1 MADSVL
7 FGSHMQD
14 LLPSDAQGNPLIFIS
29 AAEPSADLHGA
40 SLIRATRALCPE
52 ARFAGVAGPKMQA
65 EGCWPIFDMSHHA
78 AMLLGALGAVGRAIA
93 MMRTCD
99 AHLRLY
105 PFDAAVVIDSPM
117 VHLPLAGRA
126 QSAGVPVMYYIA
138 PQMWA
143 WGSYRIYKL
152 RHRTDK
158 VAVILPFEEEY
169 FRHRGIDAR
178 YVGHPL
184 MDHLQRATISA
195 KQLEDIR
202 GEATPFVTLLP
213 GSRKHVVQEVLR
225 GQLEVAER
233 IAAEFP
239 HARFGVSVANDRVAG
254 AIREALA
261 ARSGLPI
268 KSHPGQ
274 HSALIGAADLVL
286 VASGTTTLE
295 VAYHGKP
302 MIVMYNASRLFY
314 HLIGRW
320 MIQTPHLCLPNILA
334 GREIVPEFMPYYKT
348 TGPIAEKAIQL
359 LRSQSMQEQMKRDL
373 AQVVASLKTENASR
387 NAAQMLLEMA
397 TKKRSH

>member
-1 MADSVL
+1 
-7 FGSHMQD
+7 
-14 LLPSDAQGNPLIFIS
+14 
-29 AAEPSADLHGA
+29 
-40 SLIRATRALCPE
+40 
-52 ARFAGVAGPKMQA
+52 
-65 EGCWPIFDMSHHA
+65 
-78 AMLLGALGAVGRAIA
+78 
-93 MMRTCD
+93 
-99 AHLRLY
+99 
-105 PFDAAVVIDSPM
+105 M

-126 QSAGVPVMYYIA
+126 QSAGIPVMYYIA

-143 WGSYRIYKL
+143 WGSYRIHKL

-184 MDHLQRATISA
+184 MDHLQRETISG

-202 GEATPFVTLLP
+202 GQATPFVTLLP

-254 AIREALA
+254 VIREALA
-261 ARSGLPI
+261 ARSRLPI
-268 KSHPGQ
+268 EPHPGQ
-274 HSALIGAADLVL
+274 HSALIAAADLVL

-295 VAYHGKP
+295 VAYHDKP

-334 GREIVPEFMPYYKT
+334 DREIVPEFMPYYKT
-348 TGPIAEKAIQL
+348 TGPIAEKAIEL
-359 LRSQSMQEQMKRDL
+359 LRSRSMQEQMKRDL

-387 NAAQMLLEMA
+387 NVAQMLLEMA
-397 TKKRSH
+397 TKRRSH

>member
-1 MADSVL
+1 MLLDRR
-7 FGSHMQD
+7 MQD
-14 LLPSDAQGNPLIFIS
+14 LDPSNASDSPLIFIS
-29 AAEPSADLHGA
+29 AAEPSADLHAA
-40 SLIRATRALCPE
+40 SLIRATRALCPG

-65 EGCWPIFDMSHHA
+65 EGCWPIFDMSRHA
-78 AMLLGALGAVGRAIA
+78 AMLLGALGAAGRAIA
-93 MMRTCD
+93 MMRACD

-117 VHLPLAGRA
+117 LHLPLAGRA
-126 QSAGVPVMYYIA
+126 QSAGIPVMYYIA

-152 RHRTDK
+152 RHRTDR

-169 FRHRGIDAR
+169 FRHRGIDAH

-184 MDHLQRATISA
+184 IDHLQRETISA
-195 KQLEDIR
+195 KQLEDVR
-202 GEATPFVTLLP
+202 SEATLFVTLLP
-213 GSRKHVVQEVLR
+213 GSRKHVVQEILR

-239 HARFGVSVANDRVAG
+239 DARFGVSVANDRVAG
-254 AIREALA
+254 VIGEALA
-261 ARSGLPI
+261 ARRGLPV
-268 KSHPGQ
+268 KPHPGQ
-274 HSALIGAADLVL
+274 HSALIPAADLVL

-320 MIQTPHLCLPNILA
+320 MIKTPHLCLPNILA
-334 GREIVPEFMPYYKT
+334 GREIVPEFMPYYKST
-348 TGPIAEKAIQL
+348 RPIAEKAIDL
-359 LRSQSMQEQMKRDL
+359 LRSESMRERMKRDL
-373 AQVVASLKTENASR
+373 AEVVASLKTENASQ
-387 NAAQMLLEMA
+387 NAAQMLLEMVQER
-397 TKKRSH
+397 RSH